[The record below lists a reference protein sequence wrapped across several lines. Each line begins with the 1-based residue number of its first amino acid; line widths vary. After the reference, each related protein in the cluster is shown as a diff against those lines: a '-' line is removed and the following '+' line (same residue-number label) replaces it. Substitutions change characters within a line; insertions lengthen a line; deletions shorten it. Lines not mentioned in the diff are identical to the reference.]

1 MIAIKMQHQ
10 STGTVYLHFQTN
22 YIELKFLCIFFNV
35 SFLLFLSA
43 LLSRYIM
50 IIIYSLLFYGAGC
63 FVVNTTRNLIFN
75 SQPMLNSFGL
85 TIHFQL
91 DITVHHQNQ
100 SVVFLRVN

>member
-1 MIAIKMQHQ
+1 M
-10 STGTVYLHFQTN
+10 T
-22 YIELKFLCIFFNV
+22 
-35 SFLLFLSA
+35 
-43 LLSRYIM
+43 
-50 IIIYSLLFYGAGC
+50 IIYSLLFYGAGC